1 MKSSSKCTLR
11 CPSRLEHTITAAT
24 GFAYSAPH
32 GVAHVHPYGSP
43 ARARRPGRGQPPA
56 TTGALGVD
64 GLSVPADVAQR
75 WHLRQA
81 RRCAPES
88 AGVVRQLCRTD
99 RSVLPRWH
107 QDDRGETNAHR
118 GIHVQA
124 PDGAYSRIP
133 VWSGREH
140 WLTFAVPVAI
150 AVHRHEL
157 VAAHISPDSLRQW
170 ALVKSGYANP
180 RTGRRVV
187 VRPDTIA
194 SVLGVTERHVE
205 RMNALAR
212 KIGLEVVALVGRMLT
227 FEESAAARRRGSRQ
241 RGLSTEVALTVP
253 SAIREAV
260 CSVTP
265 TRGKASSRQQLRE
278 REFLHAASGEMTDA
292 ATRRARPKRSCKLGP
307 ARRTA
312 AELVRIVPWLAR
324 ERPGRMAPA
333 LNRFVHATTPW
344 TAADIAT
351 ALDAR
356 DRRWGRGV
364 IFEADIRTRPA
375 VLLAHMLTDVD
386 PWADHPRLPELEAAC
401 TYPGCDGHGWINET
415 DGDGYAVARPC
426 PQCPPWRRANRED
439 AGTDDWSADDSD
451 DPRF

>member
-1 MKSSSKCTLR
+1 M
-11 CPSRLEHTITAAT
+11 
-24 GFAYSAPH
+24 
-32 GVAHVHPYGSP
+32 
-43 ARARRPGRGQPPA
+43 
-56 TTGALGVD
+56 
-64 GLSVPADVAQR
+64 
-75 WHLRQA
+75 
-81 RRCAPES
+81 
-88 AGVVRQLCRTD
+88 RQLCRTD

-124 PDGAYSRIP
+124 AAGAYARIP

-140 WLTFAVPVAI
+140 WLTVVVPVAI
-150 AVHRHEL
+150 AIHRHEL

-170 ALVKSGYANP
+170 ALVKSGYACP
-180 RTGRRVV
+180 RTGRRVI

-194 SVLGVTERHVE
+194 SVLGVSERHVE
-205 RMNALAR
+205 RINALAR
-212 KIGLEVVALVGRMLT
+212 KIGLEAVALLGRMLT

-253 SAIREAV
+253 SAVREAV

-265 TRGKASSRQQLRE
+265 TRGNSRHHLTSGRE
-278 REFLHAASGEMTDA
+278 GFLHAASGEMTDA
-292 ATRRARPKRSCKLGP
+292 AARRARPKRSRGLAP

-344 TAADIAT
+344 NAADIAT

-356 DRRWGRGV
+356 DRRTGQGV

-375 VLLAHMLTDVD
+375 ALLAHLLTDID
-386 PWADHPRLPELEAAC
+386 PWADHPRLPDLEVAC

-415 DGDGYAVARPC
+415 DEHGYAFARPC
-426 PQCPPWRRANRED
+426 PQCPPWRRASHTSTEED
-439 AGTDDWSADDSD
+439 GWNAERSGE
-451 DPRF
+451 PPF